1 MCDGNSAA
9 GNGQEPVITAIN
21 ITNIVRHDE
30 AYAIDVYYEVFY
42 TGADKIIVSVEEEY
56 GARIKEWVFYEPF
69 GVSGVAPNISSLHGA
84 WIDFTAE
91 NEYGKT
97 VKTVEFAPGGVLVL
111 TDPII
116 SGVHELPYSANT
128 EVYRMEVYGIGGAFV
143 ATIRDSAQLFELP
156 AGVYIVKYYDSGN
169 RCIKVSKTLVR

>member
-1 MCDGNSAA
+1 M
-9 GNGQEPVITAIN
+9 
-21 ITNIVRHDE
+21 
-30 AYAIDVYYEVFY
+30 
-42 TGADKIIVSVEEEY
+42 
-56 GARIKEWVFYEPF
+56 
-69 GVSGVAPNISSLHGA
+69 HGA